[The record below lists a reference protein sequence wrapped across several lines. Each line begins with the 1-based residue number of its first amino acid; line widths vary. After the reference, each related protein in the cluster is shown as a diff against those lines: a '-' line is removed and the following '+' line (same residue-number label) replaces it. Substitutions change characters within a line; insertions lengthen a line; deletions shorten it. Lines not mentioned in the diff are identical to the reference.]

1 MYFLESIKTRGT
13 NRNKNISGKFLTLI
27 LETKTINS
35 NKFFN
40 NMIFNTLQPQLC
52 LVQAAIF
59 PGIQKA
65 NESTYFGKV
74 SL

>member
-1 MYFLESIKTRGT
+1 M
-13 NRNKNISGKFLTLI
+13 NKNISGKFLTLI
-27 LETKTINS
+27 LETKPIHS
-35 NKFFN
+35 NN
-40 NMIFNTLQPQLC
+40 IFNTLQPQLC
-52 LVQAAIF
+52 VAIVQAAIF